1 MFLTFYNVKGTL
13 PECLGFL
20 DVEENQNKILFY
32 VNEDRNSCVPMVK
45 IFISSLGVIEKIKLD
60 RYVVEWN
67 AWIKNTTVSINK
79 TMGL

>member
-1 MFLTFYNVKGTL
+1 MFLTFSNVKRTL

-20 DVEENQNKILFY
+20 DVEENHDKILFY
-32 VNEDRNSCVPMVK
+32 VNEYHSSCVPMAK

-67 AWIKNTTVSINK
+67 AWIKNTTAAIHETLK
-79 TMGL
+79 

>member
-13 PECLGFL
+13 PECLEFL

-32 VNEDRNSCVPMVK
+32 VNEDRNSCVPMVE

-67 AWIKNTTVSINK
+67 AWIKNTTVAIHE